1 MTEIRKGRF
10 SAVRNVVVAGAVAV
24 GLVVGS
30 AGVAAAAVDDSNSI
44 VDGKGAT
51 ITVSQQDTFINGV
64 VPLDGSPLTREWFH
78 NGRAAAKIEGPG
90 ADKYKGSEIIVGYQ
104 VAYPVSLGGKLKM
117 NFVPKL
123 EASGTGVSVAFG
135 PSLDLELAP
144 GGGVKTV
151 EVAKG
156 KFDGAATEIQFAN
169 VHGSATGVVGRV
181 TIRPYVTVK
190 SAAGDVVTTFGKPWV
205 L

>member
-1 MTEIRKGRF
+1 
-10 SAVRNVVVAGAVAV
+10 
-24 GLVVGS
+24 
-30 AGVAAAAVDDSNSI
+30 
-44 VDGKGAT
+44 
-51 ITVSQQDTFINGV
+51 
-64 VPLDGSPLTREWFH
+64 
-78 NGRAAAKIEGPG
+78 
-90 ADKYKGSEIIVGYQ
+90 
-104 VAYPVSLGGKLKM
+104 M

-123 EASGTGVSVAFG
+123 EASGAGVSVAFG

-169 VHGSATGVVGRV
+169 AHGSATGVVGPV

-190 SAAGDVVTTFGKPWV
+190 SAAGDVVTTFGKPLV